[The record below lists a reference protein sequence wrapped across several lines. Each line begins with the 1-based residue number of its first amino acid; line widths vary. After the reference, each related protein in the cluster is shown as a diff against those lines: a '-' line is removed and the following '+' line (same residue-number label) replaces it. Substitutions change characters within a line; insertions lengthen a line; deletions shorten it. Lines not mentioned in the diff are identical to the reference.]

1 MQKLF
6 VCMALVC
13 LAVLPALNAR
23 PHDGAERELM
33 EMAIQAL
40 EAGQAQSVM
49 EQMVMQSG
57 TYGAGTM
64 VGGYGGQAGGIL
76 TDSDSASSTP
86 TEATTPTSELESGE
100 SNKPSTAATPAPKPV
115 PTTTTTNAKS
125 AALPAH
131 QSAGLVAAGV
141 MVALSVFLL

>member
-1 MQKLF
+1 MLNH
-6 VCMALVC
+6 A
-13 LAVLPALNAR
+13 AVLDLLLLLHVAV
-23 PHDGAERELM
+23 DGAERELM

-40 EAGQAQSVM
+40 EAGQAQSVE

-57 TYGAGTM
+57 TYGTGNMA
-64 VGGYGGQAGGIL
+64 GGYGGQAGGIL
-76 TDSDSASSTP
+76 TGTDP
-86 TEATTPTSELESGE
+86 TSTTPTTSLPNSELESGE
-100 SNKPSTAATPAPKPV
+100 SNKPSTAAAPAPKPV